1 MFQKKVAN
9 YNPATSHNACFSN
22 TMLCMEN
29 DKHTFNLMGG
39 KCEKL
44 GPHFAL
50 NIISPASTS
59 EQKKEL

>member
-9 YNPATSHNACFSN
+9 YNPATSHDACFSN

-29 DKHTFNLMGG
+29 DKHTINLMGG
-39 KCEKL
+39 KCKKL
-44 GPHFAL
+44 GSHFAL

-59 EQKKEL
+59 EQK